1 MAPELMLFFN
11 HAAGH
16 VVSAALIQAA
26 MVAGDLHAA
35 VPYGDVG
42 ERFGVSRTH
51 VRKIV
56 EEAQAAGLVRLH
68 GRGGHRVEILPSLWT
83 SYDRGLAVG
92 MFIHDTVHAVTIGR
106 QAGATPQT
114 AALAAE

>member
-1 MAPELMLFFN
+1 MP
-11 HAAGH
+11 AGH
-16 VVSAALIQAA
+16 VVSASLIQAA
-26 MVAGDLHAA
+26 MAAHDLHAA

-56 EEAQAAGLVRLH
+56 AEAQEAGLVRLH
-68 GRGGHRVEILPSLWT
+68 GRGGHQVEILPRFWT

-106 QAGATPQT
+106 QAAETRRP
-114 AALAAE
+114 AAAAAE